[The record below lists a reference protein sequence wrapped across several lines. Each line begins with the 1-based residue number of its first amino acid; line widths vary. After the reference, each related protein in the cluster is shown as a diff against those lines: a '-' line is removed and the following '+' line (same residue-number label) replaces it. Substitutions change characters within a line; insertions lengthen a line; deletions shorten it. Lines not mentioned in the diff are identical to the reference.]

1 MVNGKRVDDTQALEL
16 SKKIA
21 AKIEEECNYPG
32 QIKVVVVR
40 ETVVTE
46 QTRKEIA

>member
-1 MVNGKRVDDTQALEL
+1 MIDSRSMSDAKALDL
-16 SKKIA
+16 SQKIA

-40 ETVVTE
+40 ETVSSE
-46 QTRKEIA
+46 MTRAGA